1 MANTDQKLIVTELDF
16 DGIKNNLKNF
26 LRDQQEFS
34 DFDFEASGMSV
45 LLDILAYNTHYMS
58 FYNNM
63 IANEMFLDTAVLRNS
78 VVSHA
83 KMLGYTPSSTVG
95 SRATVNLQISRPS
108 GNTQTTLTLPKFSR
122 FQSAPFNG
130 VSFTFVN
137 LTSKVAEYD
146 STCDRFCFGDLFIY
160 QGQPLTYS
168 FTYDAASN
176 ITQSFELPDAG
187 IDVSSIQVFVQD
199 SATSLR
205 KENYILATDATE
217 VTSTSNVYY
226 LDESKDG
233 KYKIYFGDDVI
244 GKKLVNGNIVI
255 VTYIKTDGA
264 AANKVNAFSL
274 IDSVG
279 GFTNSIIFP
288 VKAASGGSD
297 REPIDRIRFSAPKA
311 YISNNRGVT
320 KDDIIGIINQKYP
333 YFEAVNVWGGEDNDP
348 PIYGKVFV
356 AAKPSIGFEITES
369 EKLNVINNVIKPICV
384 VTVIPEFVDVDYNYI
399 RLFIEVFYTKS
410 KTNRSTDDL
419 KTIIRNSVVDFRD
432 KQLDNFNSKFKL
444 SRLLR
449 NIDDADA
456 SISYSDAEVVIEK
469 RLIPQIGAARNYTL
483 DYGTELSREDPKFKI
498 SSTPAFKQFDNEGVV
513 RSCFFEE
520 VPGTSS
526 GVEAVRIVTAPRTD
540 YLTAPTIVISGD
552 GVGANAYPI
561 IVNGKITQI
570 IVDNPGVNYRT
581 AAANIYYEDELDT
594 TVSLTTAIQG
604 RYGVIRSFFF
614 DDNNIKTILNPE
626 AGVVDYLLGK
636 ITLRQFDPTSIEDPL
651 KILRFNAK
659 PARTS
664 FESARSRILT
674 IDDESLG
681 SINITMTPL
690 D

>member
-26 LRDQQEFS
+26 LRDQEEFS

-45 LLDILAYNTHYMS
+45 LLDLLAYNTHYLS

-83 KMLGYTPSSTVG
+83 KMLGYTPSSTIG
-95 SRATVNLQISRPS
+95 SRATVNLQISRPI
-108 GNTQTTLTLPKFSR
+108 GNTQSTLTLPKFSR
-122 FQSAPFNG
+122 FQSTPING

-137 LTSKVAEYD
+137 LESKVADYD
-146 STCDRFCFGDLFIY
+146 ATCDRFCFDDLYIY

-168 FTYDAASN
+168 FTHDSASN
-176 ITQSFELPDAG
+176 PTQSFELPDAG
-187 IDVSSIQVFVQD
+187 IDISSIQVFVQD

-205 KENYILATDATE
+205 KENFIRATDATE

-226 LDESKDG
+226 IDESKDG
-233 KYKIYFGDDVI
+233 KYVIYFGDGVI

-255 VTYIKTDGA
+255 VTYIKTDGI

-274 IDSVG
+274 IDSIG
-279 GFTNSIIFP
+279 GFSSSIIYP
-288 VKAASGGSD
+288 IKGASGGSD
-297 REPIDRIRFSAPKA
+297 RESIDKIRFNAPKA
-311 YISNNRGVT
+311 HISNNRGVT

-333 YFEAVNVWGGEDNDP
+333 YFEAVNVWGGEDNIP
-348 PIYGKVFV
+348 PVYGKVFV
-356 AAKPSIGFEITES
+356 AAKPSLGFEITES
-369 EKLNVINNVIKPICV
+369 EKLNVINNIIKPVCV

-399 RLFIEVFYTKS
+399 RLFLEVFYTQS
-410 KTNRSTDDL
+410 RTNRSTDDL
-419 KTIIRNSVVDFRD
+419 KSIIRNAVVDFRD

-449 NIDDADA
+449 NIDDSDT

-469 RLIPQIGAARNYTL
+469 RLIPQIGASRNYTL
-483 DYGTELSREDPKFKI
+483 DYGTELSREDPRFKI
-498 SSTPAFKQFDNEGVV
+498 NSTPAFKQFDNEGVI

-526 GVEAVRIVTAPRTD
+526 GIESISIVAAPRVD
-540 YLTAPTIVISGD
+540 YLTAPTLVITGD

-570 IVDNPGVNYRT
+570 IVDNPGVNYKT
-581 AAANIYYEDELDT
+581 ASANIYYEDELDT
-594 TVSLTTAIQG
+594 TVSLTTTIQG
-604 RYGVIRSFFF
+604 RYGVLRSFFF
-614 DDNNIKTILNPE
+614 DDNNIKTILNPQ
-626 AGVVDYLLGK
+626 AGSVDYLLGK
-636 ITLRQFDPTSIEDPL
+636 ITLREFDPTSIEDPL

-659 PARTS
+659 PAKTS

-674 IDDESLG
+674 IDDESVG
-681 SINITMTPL
+681 SINITMIPL